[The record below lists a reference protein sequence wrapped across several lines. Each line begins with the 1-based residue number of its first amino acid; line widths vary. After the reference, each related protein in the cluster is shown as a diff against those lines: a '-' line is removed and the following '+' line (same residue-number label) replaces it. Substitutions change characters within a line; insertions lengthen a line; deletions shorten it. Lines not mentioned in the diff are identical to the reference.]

1 MRILEFGISDSDM
14 DEVLF
19 LSWLEERMELW
30 PGEER
35 HDEHTEEMRQILTGK
50 PVDGG
55 TESGLLICLPDDK
68 PSGFLEYSIK
78 DGMPGSDATSVHIE
92 PLNEKSLAFHY
103 AVGFIK
109 TASDDESV
117 FVEKIID

>member
-1 MRILEFGISDSDM
+1 MRILEYGISDSDM

-30 PGEER
+30 PGEGR

-55 TESGLLICLPDDK
+55 TDQ
-68 PSGFLEYSIK
+68 
-78 DGMPGSDATSVHIE
+78 GS
-92 PLNEKSLAFHY
+92 
-103 AVGFIK
+103 
-109 TASDDESV
+109 
-117 FVEKIID
+117 